1 MHTVSKLGV
10 LAVALLLGGCAA
22 NDPYQR
28 TKAGAGL
35 GALAGAAAGYAIN
48 DGKGAAIGAAIG
60 ALAGGAAGNYMDRQQ
75 AAFEQAL
82 AQERAQYNLELQRL
96 QSGALKLNIP
106 SEVSFGVDQSQISPE
121 FIPILEK
128 VAGLLNEYNQTLVTV
143 IGHTDSTGAEAYNQ
157 QLSLRRAESVA
168 SVLASRGVAPNRIT
182 AVGQGESQPRADN
195 STAAGRAMNR
205 RVEII
210 MQPYEGGNYGQAP
223 QQGYPQQQQGYPQ
236 QATGYPQQATG
247 YPQQATGYPQQATG
261 YPQQG
266 GYQQPT
272 GGYSQGYVAPGT
284 AQSF

>member
-1 MHTVSKLGV
+1 MRTVSKLG
-10 LAVALLLGGCAA
+10 LLMVALALGGCAA

-35 GALAGAAAGYAIN
+35 GALAGAAAGYAVN

-60 ALAGGAAGNYMDRQQ
+60 ALAGGAAGNYMDRQE

-106 SEVSFGVDQSQISPE
+106 SEVSFGVDQAQVNPE
-121 FIPILEK
+121 FIPTLEK
-128 VAGLLNEYNQTLVTV
+128 VAGLLGQYDQTLVTIV
-143 IGHTDSTGAEAYNQ
+143 GHTDSTGAEAYNQ
-157 QLSLRRAESVA
+157 QLSLRRAENVA
-168 SVLASRGVAPNRIT
+168 GFLASRGVNPARIT
-182 AVGQGESQPRADN
+182 AIGQGESQPRASND
-195 STAAGRAMNR
+195 TAAGRAMNR

-210 MQPYEGGNYGQAP
+210 MQPYEGGSYGQAP
-223 QQGYPQQQQGYPQ
+223 QQGVPQQGYPQ
-236 QATGYPQQATG
+236 QGYPQQTA
-247 YPQQATGYPQQATG
+247 G

-266 GYQQPT
+266 YPQQGYPQQ
-272 GGYSQGYVAPGT
+272 GYPQQGAVYPQGYVAPGT

>member
-1 MHTVSKLGV
+1 MQTVSKLGV
-10 LAVALLLGGCAA
+10 LAIALLLGGCAA

-236 QATGYPQQATG
+236 QAA
-247 YPQQATGYPQQATG
+247 G

>member
-1 MHTVSKLGV
+1 MHTLKPIGV
-10 LAVALLLGGCAA
+10 LAVALALAGCAP

-96 QSGALKLNIP
+96 QSGALQLNIP
-106 SEVSFGVDQSQISPE
+106 SEVSFGVDEAQINPG
-121 FIPILEK
+121 FIPTLEK
-128 VAGLLNEYNQTLVTV
+128 VAGLLNEYNQTRVTV
-143 IGHTDSTGAEAYNQ
+143 VGHTDSTGAESYNQ
-157 QLSLRRAESVA
+157 QLSLRRAENVA
-168 SVLASRGVAPNRIT
+168 GFLASRGVTPSRMT
-182 AVGQGESQPRADN
+182 AIGQGESQPRASND
-195 STAAGRAMNR
+195 TAQGRAMNR

-223 QQGYPQQQQGYPQ
+223 QQQAPSYPQQGYPQ
-236 QATGYPQQATG
+236 QQAS
-247 YPQQATGYPQQATG
+247 G

-266 GYQQPT
+266 YPQQGYPQQ
-272 GGYSQGYVAPGT
+272 GYPQQQASGYPQQSYVAPSS